1 MFKPDKSREMV
12 DLELLHEGGSVVV
25 ISVNYCEWSGVLGVF
40 GQLLGSGD
48 VLRRDNIAMAAP
60 RSVEHGEHEGV
71 FYLLLLKVRVV
82 EHENS
87 VF

>member
-1 MFKPDKSREMV
+1 MFEPDKSREMI
-12 DLELLHEGGSVVV
+12 DLELLHEGSSVVV
-25 ISVNYCEWSGVLGVF
+25 VSVDYTEWSRVLGVF

-71 FYLLLLKVRVV
+71 F
-82 EHENS
+82 
-87 VF
+87 